1 MKGQLPR
8 GDVRGRRGM
17 GVVTVDPG
25 WEAQEDRG
33 GLPEKAPLTWAER
46 AGALPRA
53 SRWGE

>member
-1 MKGQLPR
+1 M
-8 GDVRGRRGM
+8 
-17 GVVTVDPG
+17 TVDPG

-53 SRWGE
+53 SGWEE